1 MSKEICES
9 NPNDPRC
16 SCYNV
21 VMRDCTTNP
30 DIPGCKEGNEWKNSL
45 TSVIP
50 GGTSF
55 DSARRIINI
64 EAPDRYYCEWVGAC
78 TDDKYKPPE
87 YNDLL
92 NTGRCTWKLNMCASN
107 VNVGES
113 INAKFFRDCSINEV
127 VFTDLDSVYAQD
139 PSVQVML
146 GLRTGEN
153 AALIAAKNKK
163 LQLELRAQG
172 RIEEADRLAK
182 LDEQE
187 TIRLEKLDKIRQD
200 IENKNENKKRLLLVL
215 LGAAILISMLI
226 LIL

>member
-9 NPNDPRC
+9 NPNDPGC

-21 VMRDCTTNP
+21 VMKDCTANP

-50 GGTSF
+50 EGTSF

-64 EAPDRYYCEWVGAC
+64 EAPERYYCNWVGAC
-78 TDDKYKPPE
+78 TDDKYKPLE
-87 YNDLL
+87 YDDLL
-92 NTGRCTWKLNMCASN
+92 NTGRCTWKLNMCASD

-113 INAKFFRDCSINEV
+113 INANFFRDCSINEV

-139 PSVQVML
+139 PNVQVML

-187 TIRLEKLDKIRQD
+187 TIRLEKLDNIRQD
-200 IENKNENKKRLLLVL
+200 IENKNENKKQLLLVL

>member
-21 VMRDCTTNP
+21 VMKDCTANP
-30 DIPGCKEGNEWKNSL
+30 NIPGCKEGNEWKNSL

-50 GGTSF
+50 GGASF
-55 DSARRIINI
+55 DSARNLINI
-64 EAPDRYYCEWVGAC
+64 EAPARYYCEWVGAC

-92 NTGRCTWKLNMCASN
+92 NTGRCTWKLNICASN

-139 PSVQVML
+139 PSVQVLL

-187 TIRLEKLDKIRQD
+187 TIRLEKLDKIRQE

-215 LGAAILISMLI
+215 LGAAVLISILI

>member
-1 MSKEICES
+1 MK
-9 NPNDPRC
+9 
-16 SCYNV
+16 
-21 VMRDCTTNP
+21 DCTANP

-55 DSARRIINI
+55 DSARNLINI
-64 EAPDRYYCEWVGAC
+64 EAPARYYCEWVGAC

-92 NTGRCTWKLNMCASN
+92 NTGRCTWKLNICASN

-139 PSVQVML
+139 PSVQVLL

-215 LGAAILISMLI
+215 LGAALLISILI

>member
-1 MSKEICES
+1 
-9 NPNDPRC
+9 
-16 SCYNV
+16 
-21 VMRDCTTNP
+21 MRDCTANP

>member
-127 VFTDLDSVYAQD
+127 VFTYLDSVYAQD